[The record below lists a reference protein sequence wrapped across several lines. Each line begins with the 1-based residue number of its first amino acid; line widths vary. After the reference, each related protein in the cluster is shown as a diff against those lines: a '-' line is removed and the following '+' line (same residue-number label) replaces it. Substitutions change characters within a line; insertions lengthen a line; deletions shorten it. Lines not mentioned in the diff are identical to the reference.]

1 MTSRVTLICHGAT
14 TAVRTAAFPAHE
26 PLHERA
32 AAAATR
38 LAGVLRRIDHAL
50 TSPALRAR
58 QTAAALSLDATE
70 DAMLRDC
77 DYGRWTGRRLS
88 DVEEEEPDA
97 VASWLT
103 DAQAAPHG
111 GESLAALHDRTA
123 AWLGRRGRD
132 GGHVVAVTHAA
143 VIRAAIVH
151 AIGAPL
157 SSFWRIDITPLS
169 LTDLRWNNGLWTL
182 RAMGMPMGGGRKA

>member
-1 MTSRVTLICHGAT
+1 MTRRVTLICHGAT
-14 TAVRTAAFPAHE
+14 TAVRTAAFPGDE

-38 LAGVLRRIDHAL
+38 LAGALRRIDDAL

-70 DAMLRDC
+70 DPMLRDC
-77 DYGRWTGRRLS
+77 DYGRWTGRRVS
-88 DVEEEEPDA
+88 DVEKEEPDA
-97 VASWLT
+97 VVSWLT
-103 DAQAAPHG
+103 DVEAAPHG
-111 GESLAALHDRTA
+111 GESLAALHGRVA
-123 AWLGRRGRD
+123 AWLGRCGRD

-151 AIGAPL
+151 ALGAPA
-157 SSFWRIDITPLS
+157 SSFWRMDIAPLS
-169 LTDLRWNNGLWTL
+169 LTDLRWNDGRWTL
-182 RAMGMPMGGGRKA
+182 RAMGMPMGSGRKA

>member
-14 TAVRTAAFPAHE
+14 TAVRLAAFPGDE

-38 LAGVLRRIDHAL
+38 LAGVLRRIDRAL
-50 TSPALRAR
+50 TSPALRAK

-70 DAMLRDC
+70 DPTLRDC
-77 DYGRWTGRRLS
+77 DYGRWTGRRIS
-88 DVEEEEPDA
+88 DVEREEPDA

-111 GESLAALHDRTA
+111 GESFAAVQGRVADWLDRH
-123 AWLGRRGRD
+123 GRD

-151 AIGAPL
+151 AIGAPS
-157 SSFWRIDITPLS
+157 SSFWRMDIEPLS

-182 RAMGMPMGGGRKA
+182 RAMGVPMERGRKA

>member
-1 MTSRVTLICHGAT
+1 MTRRVTLICHGAT
-14 TAVRTAAFPAHE
+14 TAVRTAAFPGDE
-26 PLHERA
+26 PLHEQA

-38 LAGVLRRIDHAL
+38 LAGALRRIDHAL

-70 DAMLRDC
+70 DPMLRDC

-88 DVEEEEPDA
+88 DVEKDEPDA

-103 DAQAAPHG
+103 DAEAAPHG
-111 GESLAALHDRTA
+111 GESLAALHGRVAT
-123 AWLGRRGRD
+123 WLGRRGRD

-151 AIGAPL
+151 AIGAPAH
-157 SSFWRIDITPLS
+157 SFWRMDIAPLS
-169 LTDLRWNNGLWTL
+169 FTDLRWNNGLWTL
-182 RAMGMPMGGGRKA
+182 RAMGQVHME